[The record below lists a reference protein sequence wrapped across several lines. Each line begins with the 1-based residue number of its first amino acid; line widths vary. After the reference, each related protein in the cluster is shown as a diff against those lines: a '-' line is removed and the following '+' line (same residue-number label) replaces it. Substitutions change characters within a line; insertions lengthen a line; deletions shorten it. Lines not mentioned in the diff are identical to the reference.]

1 MPTSPFQQPSSRRN
15 ALASLIERANQ
26 RGNARELQL
35 LQSQWVHR
43 YGVDSMPAHAA
54 LMSDE
59 LITRE
64 PLTDQPPTE
73 QPLTEQ
79 SFTEQILTEQIL
91 TEQPE
96 TEQVVSEQPLS
107 EQLVTEQVMTEQ
119 VVTEQPVSEQPIT
132 EQPVAEELVAEE
144 LVAEEHAGVANGS
157 SPEPGDESRDDEA
170 DDASRVLDSGR
181 PVHAVPSFPAPPIS
195 TPRSLRRWLPGAED
209 QLPKAS

>member
-1 MPTSPFQQPSSRRN
+1 M
-15 ALASLIERANQ
+15 ASLIEQANQ

-54 LMSDE
+54 VMSE
-59 LITRE
+59 ERITRE
-64 PLTDQPPTE
+64 PLT
-73 QPLTEQ
+73 EQ
-79 SFTEQILTEQIL
+79 SFTEQIL

-107 EQLVTEQVMTEQ
+107 EQPLSEQPLSEGPLSEQLVTEQVMTEQ
-119 VVTEQPVSEQPIT
+119 PVSEEPITEQPIT
-132 EQPVAEELVAEE
+132 EQPVAEELVAEQ

>member
-1 MPTSPFQQPSSRRN
+1 VPTSPFQQPSSRRN

-119 VVTEQPVSEQPIT
+119 LVTEQPVSEQPIT

>member
-54 LMSDE
+54 VMSEE

-73 QPLTEQ
+73 HPLTEQ

-107 EQLVTEQVMTEQ
+107 EQPLSEGPLSEQLVTEQVMTEQ
-119 VVTEQPVSEQPIT
+119 PVSEEPIT
-132 EQPVAEELVAEE
+132 EQPVAEE

>member
-1 MPTSPFQQPSSRRN
+1 M
-15 ALASLIERANQ
+15 ASLIEQANQ

-54 LMSDE
+54 VMAEE

-64 PLTDQPPTE
+64 PLTDQPLTE
-73 QPLTEQ
+73 QTLTEQ
-79 SFTEQILTEQIL
+79 SFTEQIL

-107 EQLVTEQVMTEQ
+107 EQPLSEQLVTEQVMTEQ
-119 VVTEQPVSEQPIT
+119 VMTEQPVSEEPITEQPIT
-132 EQPVAEELVAEE
+132 EQPVAEQ

>member
-1 MPTSPFQQPSSRRN
+1 M
-15 ALASLIERANQ
+15 ASLIEQANQ

-54 LMSDE
+54 LMSEE

-79 SFTEQILTEQIL
+79 SFTEQILTEQ
-91 TEQPE
+91 PE
-96 TEQVVSEQPLS
+96 TEQVVSEQPLSEGPLS

-119 VVTEQPVSEQPIT
+119 PVSEEPITEQPIT

>member
-54 LMSDE
+54 LMSEE

-64 PLTDQPPTE
+64 PLTDQPLTE
-73 QPLTEQ
+73 QTLTEQ
-79 SFTEQILTEQIL
+79 SFTEQTLTEQTLTEQIL

-119 VVTEQPVSEQPIT
+119 PVSEEPITEQPIT
-132 EQPVAEELVAEE
+132 EQPVAEE

>member
-1 MPTSPFQQPSSRRN
+1 M
-15 ALASLIERANQ
+15 ASLIEQANQ

-54 LMSDE
+54 LMSEE

-79 SFTEQILTEQIL
+79 SFTEQIL

-119 VVTEQPVSEQPIT
+119 PVSEEPITEQPIT

>member
-54 LMSDE
+54 LMSEE

-79 SFTEQILTEQIL
+79 SFTEQTL

-107 EQLVTEQVMTEQ
+107 EGPLSEQLVTEQVM
-119 VVTEQPVSEQPIT
+119 TEQPVSEQPIT
-132 EQPVAEELVAEE
+132 EQPVAEE

>member
-15 ALASLIERANQ
+15 ALASLIEQANQ

-54 LMSDE
+54 LMSEE

-79 SFTEQILTEQIL
+79 SFTDQTL

-107 EQLVTEQVMTEQ
+107 EQLVTEQ
-119 VVTEQPVSEQPIT
+119 PVSEQPIT
-132 EQPVAEELVAEE
+132 EEPITEELVAEE

>member
-54 LMSDE
+54 LMSEE

-73 QPLTEQ
+73 QLLTEQ

-119 VVTEQPVSEQPIT
+119 VMTEQPVSEQPIT
-132 EQPVAEELVAEE
+132 EQPVAEE